1 MPSLVR
7 FTAQNTYGA
16 GIIAGHDGRFDIRD
30 PAAIV
35 AAGGGAGSSISPLV
49 NIVGKHR
56 DTVTSLEFNP
66 TSGMNHI
73 LASGSA
79 DNSVLLFDLKAPG
92 SGDAAHYA
100 PAEGDITGHAAPVTA
115 VAWNKEVGHILA
127 SCARDGRH
135 RCGTCVQAPMVPP

>member
-1 MPSLVR
+1 M
-7 FTAQNTYGA
+7 
-16 GIIAGHDGRFDIRD
+16 
-30 PAAIV
+30 
-35 AAGGGAGSSISPLV
+35 

-79 DNSVLLFDLKAPG
+79 DNSVLLFDLKALI
-92 SGDAAHYA
+92 GDAAHYA
-100 PAEGDITGHAAPVTA
+100 PAEGEHHRPRAPVTA

-127 SCARDGRH
+127 SCARDGTTSVWDLRAKRPWCH
-135 RCGTCVQAPMVPP
+135 LKDPSRSPVPRWRGTHWIRASYAPDGV